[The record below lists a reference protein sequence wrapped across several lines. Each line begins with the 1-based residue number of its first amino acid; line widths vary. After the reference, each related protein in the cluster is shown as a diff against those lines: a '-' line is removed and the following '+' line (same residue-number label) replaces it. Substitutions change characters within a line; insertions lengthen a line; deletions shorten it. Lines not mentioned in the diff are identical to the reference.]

1 MNNLEQFSFPPSVC
15 VPENAYGVLT
25 IPAIKI
31 EVPLFQQLGNNGQIN
46 VDRENSANLLQYGR
60 NWLIEDHAGSKT
72 GAGVWDMGNAKI
84 GMIAFLHTRTKVYKY
99 RCYQITEVEN
109 KKYYFARYGKM
120 VQAHSSKDILTTS
133 CTDIDGVQI
142 LVAWAYV
149 YEMPA

>member
-1 MNNLEQFSFPPSVC
+1 MNSLDKFAFPPRVT

-25 IPAIKI
+25 IPDLKI
-31 EVPLFQQLGNNGQIN
+31 TLPLYQDNGKGQLNI
-46 VDRENSANLLQYGR
+46 DRENAGNLNCYGR
-60 NWLIEDHAGSKT
+60 NWLIEDHAGST
-72 GAGVWDMGNAKI
+72 VGAGVWDMKNVKI
-84 GMIAFLHTRTKVYKY
+84 GMLAFLHTRTKVYKY
-99 RCYQITEVEN
+99 RSYQITEVEN

-120 VQAHSSKDILTTS
+120 IQALSSKDILSTS